1 MMTQHVILGQI
12 TMNKLSPC
20 PPHNHRGMHIRLPQ
34 PLLTQSCISN
44 PRNRPTIH
52 TEKIHVNTLPFSKTG
67 ARHRIPAIILHFL
80 LGLTLTI
87 LRGLQRRSRHM
98 AQKSRHR
105 KHVCYYVGNLVGG
118 GGEVDAFG
126 LGGRIR

>member
-1 MMTQHVILGQI
+1 MDQMDPPEVGGYTGLTRKLVIDDNQK
-12 TMNKLSPC
+12 NSFKKLLNEGGLVPGKSKLKL
-20 PPHNHRGMHIRLPQ
+20 NGMGI
-34 PLLTQSCISN
+34 
-44 PRNRPTIH
+44 
-52 TEKIHVNTLPFSKTG
+52 K
-67 ARHRIPAIILHFL
+67 LHFL